1 LLYGP
6 ENDWS
11 NRPNCSKCIA
21 IIAIGKSIY
30 LLFFVYT
37 IQG

>member
-1 LLYGP
+1 MGP
-6 ENDWS
+6 GKRGS
-11 NRPNCSKCIA
+11 HRPNRSKCIA
-21 IIAIGKSIY
+21 TIAIGKSIY